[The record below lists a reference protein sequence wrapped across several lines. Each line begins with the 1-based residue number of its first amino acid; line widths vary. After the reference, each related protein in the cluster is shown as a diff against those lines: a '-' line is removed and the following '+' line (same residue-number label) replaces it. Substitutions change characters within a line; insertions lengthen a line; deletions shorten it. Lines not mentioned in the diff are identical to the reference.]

1 MVDCKATI
9 SIATLIINVLNSSIK
24 MQRLSNYI
32 KKARPII
39 SKKNSQT
46 KGKIDK
52 SIITL
57 GCFTPLSVIN
67 RTKR

>member
-9 SIATLIINVLNSSIK
+9 SIATLIINVLNSSLK

-39 SKKNSQT
+39 SKKIVKLKEKLTN
-46 KGKIDK
+46 
-52 SIITL
+52 L
-57 GCFTPLSVIN
+57 
-67 RTKR
+67 